1 MWSLQN
7 ILFVIFSVWF
17 GYGRFIYF
25 LGSLYRPDVVEE
37 NPASSSGAEDIDWI
51 LIQLDVKQLTS

>member
-25 LGSLYRPDVVEE
+25 LGSLHRPDLVEE
-37 NPASSSGAEDIDWI
+37 NPASSSGAEDMGF
-51 LIQLDVKQLTS
+51 